1 MHKVELLV
9 HSGVDADF
17 MVNLLVIKCS
27 LSEGFWVTYTRN
39 TEDWSWHALRE
50 RYDVANFSP
59 KKSARKRLKHTL
71 VDSVF
76 DADSKHVISFDTD
89 CSLLI
94 EICEISAKKAK
105 NDDQRIVCLNIIQV
119 ANVF

>member
-1 MHKVELLV
+1 M
-9 HSGVDADF
+9 A
-17 MVNLLVIKCS
+17 NLLVIKCS

-59 KKSARKRLKHTL
+59 KNTSRKCLKHTL

-89 CSLLI
+89 RSFLI
-94 EICEISAKKAK
+94 EICGISVKKAK
-105 NDDQRIVCLNIIQV
+105 NDDQRMVCLDII
-119 ANVF
+119 